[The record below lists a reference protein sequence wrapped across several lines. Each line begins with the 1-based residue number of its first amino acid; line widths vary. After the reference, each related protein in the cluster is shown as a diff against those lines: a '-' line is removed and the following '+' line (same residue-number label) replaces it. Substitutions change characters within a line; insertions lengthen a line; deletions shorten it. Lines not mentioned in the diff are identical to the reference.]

1 MKNYE
6 ALSRKHFDSQA
17 SEYDARE
24 TAYYSKFPRIRNGLG
39 SRLESMYADVGIET
53 IESMACF
60 TCRKR

>member
-24 TAYYSKFPRIRNGLG
+24 TAYYN
-39 SRLESMYADVGIET
+39 Y
-53 IESMACF
+53 
-60 TCRKR
+60 RKP